1 MHIQTA
7 TTDSFSRVSPF
18 GRIDAATCPEL
29 RDAVNGL
36 MDGGATRIVLDLQET
51 VYISSAG
58 LRVILNAAKRL
69 YGTGQ
74 IVISNVA
81 PEVRRILEVAG
92 IPDVIDVYPDTNS
105 AGAAFERG

>member
-1 MHIQTA
+1 MHIRLSTA
-7 TTDSFSRVSPF
+7 ESFSKVSPF
-18 GRIDAATCPEL
+18 GRIDAATCAEL
-29 RDAVNGL
+29 QEVVYGL
-36 MDGGATRIVLDLQET
+36 IDGGTARIVLDLQET